1 VIIKSV
7 PSEPTSGEP
16 RFSTVYDWK
25 VVEPRVRKF
34 TKDVDLI
41 KQISRSMRNRPEV
54 GYVEGPPT
62 LNGVPHIG
70 HIRGRIMKDLWYR
83 YSTLL
88 LKKNVVFRAGWDCQG
103 LPVELQ
109 AEKELGLSGNKWDD
123 LKQIGE
129 EKLVEACKR
138 LIGKYLQSWEEADDR
153 LGLLLDHSKAYM
165 TYRDSYIEREWKFL
179 ERAWERGI
187 LGEGYKVVPYCPSC
201 MTSLS
206 HAEAVLGYETL
217 DDPSFYY
224 KVRASDGSFLVI
236 WTTMPFTVVTD
247 EMVGVKPDA
256 NYAYVKVGGE
266 AWVVGEER
274 KAALAKELNLPF
286 GETVKVVKGR
296 DLDGLTYE
304 HPLLKMIPGLEKLHA
319 QGSIHKVVAEE
330 FVDTQTGTGLVH
342 LSPANGEEDF
352 QVATR
357 RNVPVFAPIDDRAR
371 FTEAAGR
378 FSGLYVRDADSVVS
392 KLLAESG
399 NLVYEGRLEHEYP
412 TCWRSGHRLVW
423 VARREYFYWIDRIK
437 DRLVEAAE
445 KVEYYFEQPRNRF
458 IEFIKQ
464 SPPWCISRE
473 RVWGTPLPIWVCTDC
488 KEKVPAFS
496 RRSIVDKAK
505 ELPDGREFEL
515 HRPWI
520 DRVVLKCP
528 KCGGDCRREPFVLD
542 TWHNSG
548 SAPLAAFTDVER
560 SQLVPVEHLTE
571 GVDQTR
577 GWAYTMLVLNVIY
590 QEKPVAPY
598 KAFLFQGH
606 VLDEKGR
613 KMSKSLGNVLDAL
626 EMLNGGSVDLLRYY
640 IIWKS
645 SPIDALSLDTKE
657 MAGRPYQVLN
667 TLYHLHV
674 YLQQNGEQDG
684 FDPRK
689 HTVKWAT
696 ARKLLTQVD
705 LWVLYNLQQAVA
717 TVEKAYGTGRYNEA
731 CKELEHQIVEVV
743 SQGYVRMIRNELW
756 NDTPKEK
763 ARRLAIFAVLGHALS
778 TVDMLLH
785 PVSPYLTE
793 YLHQEVLAAGT
804 WEKPLLL
811 EDLPRV
817 ALPKTAKSESEAVDF
832 ALMVEGACN
841 SAREKAKL
849 KRRWPLRSMEVYVP
863 PEKAAKMKRAQKLIS
878 LLCNVKKV
886 SFATKV
892 SSLPISV
899 TLTPNRSQIGAH
911 FKEKTN
917 DVLTSL
923 KVLEGDEAW
932 ETYRRG
938 APIKLTTS
946 KGEKLE
952 APVSA
957 MEFNFRGTGDWE
969 AAARGETIVAIEKVR
984 DDKLMAEGVERDVAR
999 RLQALRKKRGY
1010 SPAAVLAKARVAGL
1024 DVETVSMLAP
1034 LKRHLA
1040 FLVRV
1045 KEVEI
1050 LADHAGGEDW
1060 EEDELDGRPIFLD
1073 VSGGLLAGKELARK
1087 RRRKP

>member
-1 VIIKSV
+1 VNIKSV
-7 PSEPTSGEP
+7 PSEPTPSDQQ
-16 RFSTVYDWK
+16 FSTVYDWK
-25 VVEPRVRKF
+25 VVEPRVRRF
-34 TKDVDLI
+34 TKKADLPNLVS
-41 KQISRSMRNRPEV
+41 KSMGKTKAV

-88 LKKNVVFRAGWDCQG
+88 LKENVVFRAGWDCQG

-109 AEKELGLSGNKWDD
+109 AEKELGLSGNKWED

-138 LIGKYLQSWEEADDR
+138 LLSKYLQSWEESDDL
-153 LGLLLDHSKAYM
+153 LGLLLDHSRAYM
-165 TYRDSYIEREWKFL
+165 TYRDGYIEREWKFL
-179 ERAWERGI
+179 ERAWEKGI

-217 DDPSFYY
+217 EDPSLYY
-224 KVRASDGSFLVI
+224 KVKASDGSFLVI

-247 EMVGVKPDA
+247 ELVGVKPDA
-256 NYAYVKVGGE
+256 SYAYVKVGGE
-266 AWVVGEER
+266 TWVVGEER
-274 KAALAKELNLPF
+274 KFALAKELGLEF
-286 GETVKVVKGR
+286 GETTKVVKGR

-304 HPLLKMIPGLEKLHA
+304 HPLLKMIPGLERLQA
-319 QGSIHKVVAEE
+319 QGSIHKVVAED
-330 FVDTQTGTGLVH
+330 FVDTGTGTGLVH

-357 RNVPVFAPIDDRAR
+357 RKVPVFAPIDDRVR
-371 FTEAAGR
+371 FTEDSGR
-378 FSGLYVRDADSVVS
+378 FVGLFVRDADSLVS
-392 KLLAESG
+392 KLLTETG
-399 NLVYEGRLEHEYP
+399 NLVNEGRIEHEYP

-423 VARREYFYWIDRIK
+423 VARREYFYWIDRVK

-458 IEFIKQ
+458 LEFLKQ

-473 RVWGTPLPIWVCTDC
+473 RVWGTPLPIWVCADC

-496 RRSIVDKAK
+496 RRSIVEKAK
-505 ELPDGREFEL
+505 ELPDGKDFEL

-520 DRVVLKCP
+520 DRVVLRCP

-548 SAPLAAFTDVER
+548 SAPLAAFTDAER
-560 SQLVPVEHLTE
+560 NALVPVQHLTE
-571 GVDQTR
+571 GIDQTR
-577 GWAYTMLVLNVIY
+577 GWAYTLLVLNVVY
-590 QEKPVAPY
+590 QGKPVAPY

-626 EMLNGGSVDLLRYY
+626 EILNGSSVDLLRYY
-640 IIWKS
+640 LMWKS
-645 SPIDALSLDTKE
+645 SPIDALSMDLKE
-657 MAGRPYQVLN
+657 MTGRPYQVLN

-674 YLQQNGEQDG
+674 YLKQNGEQDG
-684 FDPRK
+684 FDPVK
-689 HTVKWAT
+689 HTVKRA
-696 ARKLLTQVD
+696 ASRKLLAQVD
-705 LWVLYNLQQAVA
+705 LWMLYNLQQAVDS
-717 TVEKAYGTGRYNEA
+717 VRKAYGTGRYNEA
-731 CKELEHQIVEVV
+731 CRELEHQIVEVL
-743 SQGYVRMIRNELW
+743 SQGYVRMVRNELW

-763 ARRLAIFAVLGHALS
+763 ERRLAIFAVLGHSLS
-778 TVDMLLH
+778 TLDMLLH

-793 YLHQEVLAAGT
+793 YLHQEVLAAGP
-804 WEKPLLL
+804 WEQPLLL
-811 EDLPRV
+811 QDMPKL
-817 ALPKTAKSESEAVDF
+817 ALKKSAKAESEAVEF

-849 KRRWPLRSMEVYVP
+849 KRRWPLRSMAVYVP

-892 SSLPISV
+892 STLPVSV
-899 TLTPNRSQIGAH
+899 TLTPNRSKIGAH

-923 KVLEGDEAW
+923 KVLEGDAAW
-932 ETYRRG
+932 ETYRSG
-938 APIKLTTS
+938 SPIKLTTS
-946 KGEKLE
+946 KGDKVDV
-952 APVSA
+952 PVSA

-1010 SPAAVLAKARVAGL
+1010 PPAAVLAMARVAGL
-1024 DVETVSMLAP
+1024 DGETVSMLAP
-1034 LKRHLA
+1034 LRKHLA

-1045 KEVEI
+1045 KEVEV
-1050 LADHAGGEDW
+1050 LPDKTADGEW
-1060 EEDELDGRPIFLD
+1060 EEDELDGNPIYID
-1073 VSGGLLAGKELARK
+1073 VSRGLLAGGKLGRK
-1087 RRRKP
+1087 RRRKA